1 MPKISSHFADFRRL
15 KKIRSNFAEFELVKK
30 FGRHFADLFQEVKTS
45 HAFEK

>member
-15 KKIRSNFAEFELVKK
+15 KKISNFADFELVKK

>member
-1 MPKISSHFADFRRL
+1 MPKISSHFAGFRRL
-15 KKIRSNFAEFELVKK
+15 KKIRSNFADFELVKK

>member
-1 MPKISSHFADFRRL
+1 MSKISSHFADFRRL
-15 KKIRSNFAEFELVKK
+15 KKIRSNFADFELVKK